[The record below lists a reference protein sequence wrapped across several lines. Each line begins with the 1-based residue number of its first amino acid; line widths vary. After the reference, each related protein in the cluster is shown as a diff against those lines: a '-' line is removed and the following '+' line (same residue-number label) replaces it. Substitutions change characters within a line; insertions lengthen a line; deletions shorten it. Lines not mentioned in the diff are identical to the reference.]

1 MTISIKKCTYE
12 DLYTL
17 QEVSRKTFIETFLDQ
32 NSPENMKAYL
42 ERAFNMEQLHREL
55 SHPHSQFFMVYFNDD
70 LAGYLKLNTEDAQ
83 TEEMG
88 QASLEVERIYIL
100 SAFQK
105 QRLGKFLLNQAIEM
119 AEQQNKQEIWLGV
132 WEENDNAL
140 AFYRAKGFKQV
151 GSHSFFMGDEEQI
164 DFIMCKTL

>member
-1 MTISIKKCTYE
+1 MTISIKKCTYD

-17 QEVSRKTFIETFLDQ
+17 QEVSRKTFIETFQDQ

-42 ERAFNMEQLHREL
+42 ERAFNIEQLHREL
-55 SHPHSQFFMVYFNDD
+55 SHPYSQFFMVFFNDD
-70 LAGYLKLNTEDAQ
+70 LAGYLKLNTGDAQ

-105 QRLGKFLLNQAIEM
+105 QGLGKFLLNQAIEI

-140 AFYRAKGFKQV
+140 AFYRSKGFKQV